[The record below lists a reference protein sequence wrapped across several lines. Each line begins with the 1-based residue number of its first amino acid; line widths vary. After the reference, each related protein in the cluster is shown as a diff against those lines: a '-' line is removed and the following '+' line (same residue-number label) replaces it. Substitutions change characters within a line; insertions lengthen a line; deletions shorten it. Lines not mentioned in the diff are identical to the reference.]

1 MPESETKPLPQ
12 WLKITLHT
20 TILLV
25 TGLAG
30 LSQLPSVATSLGL
43 SDVARE
49 LTLAVAGAGWVCTYL
64 LKSPIVLGWLSLHDP
79 EDVAVLERLGL
90 DVQLS
95 DFLTLAP
102 DMDFERIVM
111 SSPWSGGQIYQHVN
125 RALEYWLADGGKLVA
140 LAPVDFDVNRLD
152 AGCQDVDFDR
162 RHYVDLTRFVDG
174 DIVKTDG
181 TKIET
186 SLLIIDKV

>member
-1 MPESETKPLPQ
+1 MPESETKPPLPQ

-79 EDVAVLERLGL
+79 EDVAVAAENAANAAQR
-90 DVQLS
+90 S
-95 DFLTLAP
+95 KIRTAATP
-102 DMDFERIVM
+102 PE
-111 SSPWSGGQIYQHVN
+111 
-125 RALEYWLADGGKLVA
+125 
-140 LAPVDFDVNRLD
+140 
-152 AGCQDVDFDR
+152 
-162 RHYVDLTRFVDG
+162 
-174 DIVKTDG
+174 G
-181 TKIET
+181 TPKP
-186 SLLIIDKV
+186 

>member
-43 SDVARE
+43 SDVAKE

-79 EDVAVLERLGL
+79 EDVAVAAENAANAAQRSKNLAQFPDSSATLPTLGPIPP
-90 DVQLS
+90 VAEWS
-95 DFLTLAP
+95 DP
-102 DMDFERIVM
+102 
-111 SSPWSGGQIYQHVN
+111 
-125 RALEYWLADGGKLVA
+125 
-140 LAPVDFDVNRLD
+140 
-152 AGCQDVDFDR
+152 R
-162 RHYVDLTRFVDG
+162 RKVPRDDPQSVTIR
-174 DIVKTDG
+174 TAATPPEG
-181 TKIET
+181 TPKP
-186 SLLIIDKV
+186 